1 MGLFTK
7 KKATEVER
15 VCKRCGTSWYA
26 HKGSVFTQPMSG
38 SEALATGMSWTATAA
53 RAGEGKRCPS
63 CKSQAYDEHEA
74 PIV

>member
-1 MGLFTK
+1 MGLFGK

-15 VCKRCGTSWYA
+15 MCKRCGTSWYA

-38 SEALATGMSWTATAA
+38 SEALSVGMSWTATAA
-53 RAGEGKRCPS
+53 RASEGKRCPS
-63 CKSQAYDEHEA
+63 CGSQAYDQHDA